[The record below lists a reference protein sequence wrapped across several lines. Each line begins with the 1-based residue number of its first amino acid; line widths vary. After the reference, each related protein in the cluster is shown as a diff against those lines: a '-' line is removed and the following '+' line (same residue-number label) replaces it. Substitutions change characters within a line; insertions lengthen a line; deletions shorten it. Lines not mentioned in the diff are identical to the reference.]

1 MSRLRA
7 LSTRAHITT
16 RRFTNTYQWG
26 DFKGSPK
33 KMMEEFFDAHLYVAN
48 WGMRDL
54 YLRLP
59 ATTLNLAD
67 IQDFLA
73 DGALEAWEAHGN
85 TILHFSLNNE
95 SGGWDDDY
103 EWGDDDEDYYD
114 EDEYD
119 IHDEDGYD
127 IHDEDGYDIHDE
139 DGYDYYD
146 EEDDDDDE
154 EDDDGGY
161 GDEEDDEYGCG
172 RRDYAGIWSSLDAL
186 LELRSELACG
196 DLRALYLGWLGGV
209 SARVS
214 GDDGDDGD
222 DDDGGDGGDDDDGGG
237 DSGGGDADNADGVD
251 DADDTAL
258 NDVEPPVPPGLG
270 ALTSEQLTLVRFL
283 KIDGDVLAAAV
294 AKSAPLKS
302 DAVAD
307 KGAARR
313 ELEVLRAWVLSL
325 PSAQKDAWIEKIAAV
340 KSGMFSKMESGE
352 SESEEAI
359 AELRR
364 AYQNMRCAKA
374 RKLARADASWRHAT
388 ERRTVG
394 ALLRCAGEIREA
406 RKKRKAEEAARAAAE
421 RARKAAEA
429 REKHLDRQAAR
440 EHELWPAVQRHIA
453 ARLGTDYDMAV
464 AILLDL
470 RDLARRRGKDAQVA
484 FVTQLCELKDAY
496 SKRPALIRRIDGAFA
511 RNPGDTALPTL
522 FPDADADKM

>member
-1 MSRLRA
+1 MSEYQFYDFAAVERSLNKAQMSQLRA
-7 LSTRAHITT
+7 LSTRARITT

-26 DFKGSPK
+26 NFKGNPK

-48 WGMRDL
+48 WGTRDL

-95 SGGWDDDY
+95 NGGWDDDY
-103 EWGDDDEDYYD
+103 EWGDDNEGYYD

-127 IHDEDGYDIHDE
+127 C
-139 DGYDYYD
+139 YD
-146 EEDDDDDE
+146 EEDDDDD
-154 EDDDGGY
+154 GY
-161 GDEEDDEYGCG
+161 GDEDDDEYGCG
-172 RRDYAGIWSSLDAL
+172 RHDYAGILSSLDAL
-186 LELRSELACG
+186 LELRSELARG

-209 SARVS
+209 STRVS
-214 GDDGDDGD
+214 GD
-222 DDDGGDGGDDDDGGG
+222 DDDGGDGDD
-237 DSGGGDADNADGVD
+237 DSGGGDADN
-251 DADDTAL
+251 ADDTAL

-302 DAVAD
+302 DAVVD
-307 KGAARR
+307 EGAARR
-313 ELEVLRAWVLSL
+313 EPEVLRAWVLSL

-364 AYQNMRCAKA
+364 AYQNMCCAKA
-374 RKLARADASWRHAT
+374 RKLARTDASWRHAT

-394 ALLRCAGEIREA
+394 ALLRCVGEIREA

-421 RARKAAEA
+421 RARRAAEA

-484 FVTQLCELKDAY
+484 FITQLCELKDAY
-496 SKRPALIRRIDGAFA
+496 SNRPALIRRIDGAFA
-511 RNPGDTALPTL
+511 RNPGTALPTQG
-522 FPDADADKM
+522 KRI